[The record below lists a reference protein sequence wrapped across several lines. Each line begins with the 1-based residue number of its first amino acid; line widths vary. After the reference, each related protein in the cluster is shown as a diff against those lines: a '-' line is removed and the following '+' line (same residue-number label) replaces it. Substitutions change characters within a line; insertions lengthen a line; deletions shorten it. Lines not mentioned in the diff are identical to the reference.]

1 MLFRNQLSS
10 LGNLESSFIHCSQS
24 ELSFFTLTRRLKFR
38 YIPKIT
44 APLWHFFVY
53 ELQIPQLTH
62 PKIFFQNG
70 WLSIVIVF
78 LLVFFFPLNYM
89 WILNLYLKLFVPFL
103 WFLYL
108 KLFHLSFFLFFFSWI
123 ILLLLVSISPLTD
136 LSPDHHL
143 CICYCFD
150 CRFTVKWYGPLHNY
164 VMLFLVFCAQLG
176 TGDTS
181 WLFA

>member
-24 ELSFFTLTRRLKFR
+24 ELSFFTLTRWLKFH
-38 YIPKIT
+38 YIPKII

-108 KLFHLSFFLFFFSWI
+108 KLFHLSFFFFFFLNHITI
-123 ILLLLVSISPLTD
+123 ISLHFPSHRSIARPSPLHLLL
-136 LSPDHHL
+136 
-143 CICYCFD
+143 F
-150 CRFTVKWYGPLHNY
+150 
-164 VMLFLVFCAQLG
+164 
-176 TGDTS
+176 
-181 WLFA
+181 WL